1 MKVADEKSLEV
12 WDKIVDSSE
21 MGTIFHKL
29 DWLKAV
35 EKHTKST
42 FYPLIGYE
50 GREVVCLFPV
60 FYKHDLLAYLFLIY
74 INKLKCIPI
83 SNR

>member
-1 MKVADEKSLEV
+1 MSDIKVKVSDKKGLEV

-50 GREVVCLFPV
+50 GREIVCLFPV
-60 FYKHDLLAYLFLIY
+60 FYKKRAFV
-74 INKLKCIPI
+74 KMAFSPPPC
-83 SNR
+83 